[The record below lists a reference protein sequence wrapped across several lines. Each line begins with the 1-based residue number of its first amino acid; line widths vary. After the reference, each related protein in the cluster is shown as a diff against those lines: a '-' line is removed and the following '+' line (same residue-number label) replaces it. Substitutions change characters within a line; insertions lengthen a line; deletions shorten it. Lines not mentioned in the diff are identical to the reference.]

1 MRSASTHQLACTLS
15 PDDRSN
21 GTQSLEATIM
31 NKITGALAIAGLFS
45 VCSLNALA
53 TEDKNPQTALPVDS
67 HAQPAESNAE
77 KANKRGEEAS
87 GSNSGADA
95 DALIK
100 EKEAHS
106 AEKKPAQ

>member
-1 MRSASTHQLACTLS
+1 
-15 PDDRSN
+15 
-21 GTQSLEATIM
+21 M
-31 NKITGALAIAGLFS
+31 NRITSALALAGLFA
-45 VCSLNALA
+45 VCSLNAFA
-53 TEDKNPQTALPVDS
+53 TEDKNPQTALPVDG

-106 AEKKPAQ
+106 GEKKSAQ